1 MNDGAHLCC
10 KIRPWGR
17 WGGVCDSGNFG
28 YSWWLYESMKV
39 WKIWPWG
46 IWGGVCWSIPR
57 LMDDAAWWFWPS
69 IQENQIFSL
78 FQSEGGTPK
87 RVKGGRY
94 HHLPSQAPK
103 ICSTLQWSVT
113 IMIFSYY
120 EKRRLNIQRSKNRK
134 HDAAKLTIT
143 SLKPCDK
150 WVTRPP

>member
-103 ICSTLQWSVT
+103 ICSSSPRSVT
-113 IMIFSYY
+113 IMIISFN
-120 EKRRLNIQRSKNRK
+120 LQRGKIRK